1 MIRRPPRS
9 TRTDTLFPYTT
20 LFRSATASCGQTQG
34 LVRTTIPWLGVP
46 TIDTVFG
53 AFRMKNVLM
62 ASSAIVGAAALVAS
76 PAAAQELEVSG
87 FQQFFASGGD
97 ADFDGS
103 DRGFGFSTNPEIPF
117 NGSIM
122 ADNGVTFG
130 FRMELEADSG
140 STNVD
145 ANSIW
150 ASGGFGTLEC
160 GNTEGAEDTFA

>member
-1 MIRRPPRS
+1 MKWLELRQKRS
-9 TRTDTLFPYTT
+9 LCPQNHSV
-20 LFRSATASCGQTQG
+20 LQKQLNAATASCGQTQG

-97 ADFDGS
+97 ADRSEERRVGKEGVSTCGS
-103 DRGFGFSTNPEIPF
+103 RGAP
-117 NGSIM
+117 
-122 ADNGVTFG
+122 
-130 FRMELEADSG
+130 
-140 STNVD
+140 
-145 ANSIW
+145 
-150 ASGGFGTLEC
+150 
-160 GNTEGAEDTFA
+160 

>member
-20 LFRSATASCGQTQG
+20 LFRAATASCGQTQG

-87 FQQFFASGGD
+87 FQQQIGRASCRDRVGQ
-97 ADFDGS
+97 DG
-103 DRGFGFSTNPEIPF
+103 
-117 NGSIM
+117 
-122 ADNGVTFG
+122 
-130 FRMELEADSG
+130 
-140 STNVD
+140 
-145 ANSIW
+145 
-150 ASGGFGTLEC
+150 
-160 GNTEGAEDTFA
+160 

>member
-1 MIRRPPRS
+1 
-9 TRTDTLFPYTT
+9 
-20 LFRSATASCGQTQG
+20 
-34 LVRTTIPWLGVP
+34 
-46 TIDTVFG
+46 
-53 AFRMKNVLM
+53 MKNVLM

-103 DRGFGFSTNPEIPF
+103 DRGFGFSTNTEIHF

-122 ADNGVTFG
+122 ADNGVPFG
-130 FRMELEADSG
+130 FRVGLEVDSG

-145 ANSIW
+145 ENSIR
-150 ASGGFGTLEC
+150 ASGKW
-160 GNTEGAEDTFA
+160 EDSRVGKERGRTCK